1 MLWPGPAAPKHFHAQ
16 PIAGVPSGFMSWVL
30 LGAGGLRAAQHTST
44 AGSAEV
50 AESNNVSVAPGIS
63 GCRLFVR

>member
-1 MLWPGPAAPKHFHAQ
+1 
-16 PIAGVPSGFMSWVL
+16 MSWVP